1 MDNKEDISIVS
12 EYGTKVT
19 ARFEVNDTV
28 VINIVIQDGDEC
40 YTYVIV
46 AVIPELDR
54 ENADLYNVLYTIVL
68 PFVFHIY
75 IADPFLRL
83 KLFYEFGL
91 VEVVGEGET
100 VKETGDYYIAVD
112 RLFDSGVRQLDIVG
126 CCPDGTSYFTPESAL
141 TAYKLLELHSYGE
154 DCLPI
159 MEEDQT
165 YPTRFYLFRYVG

>member
-1 MDNKEDISIVS
+1 MNNKEDVSIVS
-12 EYGTKVT
+12 DYGTRVT
-19 ARFEVNDTV
+19 AKFEINDTI
-28 VINIVIQDGDEC
+28 VINIGIQDDDEY
-40 YTYVIV
+40 YTYMIV

-54 ENADLYNVLYTIVL
+54 KHINLHDVLYSTVL
-68 PFVFHIY
+68 PFVFHVY

-91 VEVVGEGET
+91 VDIVKEGEY
-100 VKETGDYYIAVD
+100 VKEDGDYYIAVD
-112 RLFDSGVRQLDIVG
+112 RLFDSGVRQLDIIG

-159 MEEDQT
+159 MAEDQT
-165 YPTRFYLFRYVG
+165 YPTKFCLFRFVG